1 MYISPSFP
9 SLFSSPSCSNPLSG
23 PLSRSHLQRFP
34 QHQESLFL
42 STCMFKVFQNRRDLD
57 EAKFFPLKVPRKIL
71 QGLQKC
77 YPCTMSQNE
86 LHYAEETASPSISM
100 AWKNKGLFLIHSACL
115 YLSGFSGETEPIIC
129 TNIYYEEL
137 IHTLTKDEKS
147 SGLLFAAWRPRK
159 ADDVIECESEGV
171 RTKGAYGVNPSLRKG
186 EDEMRCP
193 SSHSEAGKKR
203 DKFLLSLPFVLFW
216 SQQIE
221 RCLPTLGQV
230 ICFTGFI
237 SSNANFI
244 RRHPCRYT

>member
-1 MYISPSFP
+1 MVTFNHSRPHLAFSGSSGSGTVTVVQSILFQHRLAWVPAQLSWRNEKSAISTSFHGACRIVPMYISPSFP

-100 AWKNKGLFLIHSACL
+100 A
-115 YLSGFSGETEPIIC
+115 
-129 TNIYYEEL
+129 
-137 IHTLTKDEKS
+137 
-147 SGLLFAAWRPRK
+147 
-159 ADDVIECESEGV
+159 
-171 RTKGAYGVNPSLRKG
+171 
-186 EDEMRCP
+186 
-193 SSHSEAGKKR
+193 
-203 DKFLLSLPFVLFW
+203 
-216 SQQIE
+216 
-221 RCLPTLGQV
+221 
-230 ICFTGFI
+230 
-237 SSNANFI
+237 
-244 RRHPCRYT
+244 